1 LSGYLRIRN
10 IFVVT
15 MREPTFLI
23 LSALAGKPLHGY
35 GLIEEVHVLSGGR
48 LKLSIG
54 TLYGALDRLTEEGL
68 VRVNREEVVSGRLR
82 RYYEINDHGATV
94 LAKELSRMRQVADLA
109 ESRLRARKAG
119 EAAWNPA

>member
-1 LSGYLRIRN
+1 
-10 IFVVT
+10 

-35 GLIEEVHVLSGGR
+35 GLIEEVHVLSSGR

-82 RYYEINDHGATV
+82 RYYEISDQGAAALVT
-94 LAKELSRMRQVADLA
+94 ELSRMRQAVELA
-109 ESRLRARKAG
+109 ESRLRARKTG
-119 EAAWNPA
+119 DAAWSPA

>member
-1 LSGYLRIRN
+1 
-10 IFVVT
+10 

-23 LSALAGKPLHGY
+23 LSALAGRPLHGY
-35 GLIEEVHVLSGGR
+35 GLIEEVHTLSSGR

-68 VRVNREEVVSGRLR
+68 VRVSRDEVVSGRLR
-82 RYYEINDHGATV
+82 RYYEINDDGAAA
-94 LAKELSRMRQVADLA
+94 LATELSRMRQAADLA
-109 ESRLRARKAG
+109 ESRLRTRKAG